1 MELYNILMDRG
12 YPQPFCDEVTRN
24 LNTDWTAQR
33 MIGYLSYY
41 KKLPMEEIADE
52 VLAILSDRNRIMK
65 KKDLEAT
72 NAKWNEM
79 TWNGF
84 PGGRDE

>member
-1 MELYNILMDRG
+1 
-12 YPQPFCDEVTRN
+12 
-24 LNTDWTAQR
+24 
-33 MIGYLSYY
+33 
-41 KKLPMEEIADE
+41 MEEIADE